1 MCGITGFYLQGKE
14 YNSSIVNENLN
25 LMTKELYH
33 RGPDDF
39 GIWLSKSNKVGLGH
53 TRLSIR
59 DLSKNGSQPM
69 FSSCGRYTIIYNG
82 EIYDT
87 EKMKIELKKQNV
99 YLKSQS
105 DTEIL
110 LESISKFGLN
120 ETLEKINGMF
130 AFAVYDLIKKKL
142 YLVRDR
148 MGIKP
153 LFYFKDDHNI
163 AFGSEIKSIKKFFNF
178 KVSLNIDVLN

>member
-69 FSSCGRYTIIYNG
+69 FSSCGRYAIIYNG

-130 AFAVYDLIKKKL
+130 AFAV
-142 YLVRDR
+142 
-148 MGIKP
+148 
-153 LFYFKDDHNI
+153 
-163 AFGSEIKSIKKFFNF
+163 
-178 KVSLNIDVLN
+178 